1 MADKNDRSLT
11 PADRRRQKREAK
23 EAKARERRIR
33 ARQGDRRLFPKVSK
47 KAATAFVAVVAV
59 LFVLSV
65 FWRLGPGSQAPRVQ
79 GTDAPAVAKKGA
91 TMIYKSGSYT
101 VGTNLDA
108 GQYKFLAAG
117 GQTAAVSVDGGDAAS
132 FTTQCWLELS
142 DGQKVEVSG
151 ATFASGD
158 DISATDAQEV
168 EGTGIYKVGTDCP
181 AARYAVTSDGSGAAS
196 YAVLDSDAPG
206 SEPVASGSVDGS
218 TEVQVA
224 DGQYLE
230 LRGCVA
236 TVLG

>member
-47 KAATAFVAVVAV
+47 KAATAFVAV

-151 ATFASGD
+151 ATFA
-158 DISATDAQEV
+158 
-168 EGTGIYKVGTDCP
+168 
-181 AARYAVTSDGSGAAS
+181 
-196 YAVLDSDAPG
+196 
-206 SEPVASGSVDGS
+206 
-218 TEVQVA
+218 
-224 DGQYLE
+224 
-230 LRGCVA
+230 
-236 TVLG
+236 

>member
-1 MADKNDRSLT
+1 MADKSDRSLT
-11 PADRRRQKREAK
+11 PAEKRRQKREAK

-33 ARQGDRRLFPKVSK
+33 ARQKDRRLFPKVSR
-47 KAATAFVAVVAV
+47 KAAIAFVVVVAV

-65 FWRLGPGSQAPRVQ
+65 LWRLGPGSQAPRVQ

-91 TMIYKSGSYT
+91 TMIYKAGSYT

-181 AARYAVTSDGSGAAS
+181 AARYAVTSDGSGDAT

-206 SEPVASGSVDGS
+206 SEPVASGPVDGS
-218 TEVQVA
+218 TVVQVA

-230 LRGCVA
+230 LKGCVA